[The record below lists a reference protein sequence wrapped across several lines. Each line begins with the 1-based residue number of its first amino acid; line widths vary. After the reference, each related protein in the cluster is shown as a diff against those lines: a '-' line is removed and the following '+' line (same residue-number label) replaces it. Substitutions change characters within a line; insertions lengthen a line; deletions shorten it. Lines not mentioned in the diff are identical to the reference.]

1 MLSSTVDYS
10 GTMLTNTLIK
20 MLNSGKTNKQ
30 VTRSIAICLQ
40 STMMESV
47 HYSLLNQSNV
57 CIPLILF
64 TTITIP

>member
-1 MLSSTVDYS
+1 MICSTVDYS

-30 VTRSIAICLQ
+30 VTKSIAICLQ

-47 HYSLLNQSNV
+47 YY
-57 CIPLILF
+57 
-64 TTITIP
+64 T